1 MLASFMFLVLPLVLV
16 EVPLPVVLNADT
28 VQSERDTVA
37 TKEAM
42 NEM

>member
-1 MLASFMFLVLPLVLV
+1 MLASFMFLVLVLA
-16 EVPLPVVLNADT
+16 EVLLPVVLNADT